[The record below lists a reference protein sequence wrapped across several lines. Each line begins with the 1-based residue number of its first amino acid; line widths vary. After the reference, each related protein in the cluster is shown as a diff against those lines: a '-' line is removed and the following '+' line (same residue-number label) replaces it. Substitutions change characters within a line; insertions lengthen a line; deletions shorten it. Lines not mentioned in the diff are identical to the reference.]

1 MIKINII
8 LCFNIFY
15 LKTNM
20 KFLICLTILVSVH
33 VPKHSREY
41 EKSPTKKLVYEFIIQ
56 DLYRNQV

>member
-1 MIKINII
+1 MLKINII

-33 VPKHSREY
+33 MPKHSRKY
-41 EKSPTKKLVYEFIIQ
+41 EKSPTKKLVCEFIISR
-56 DLYRNQV
+56 LI